1 MVIVSGRGKRGYTKY
16 GCPSHRYRGICE
28 NALTIRQERLEDQL
42 LAALERQV
50 LRPEMLE
57 YTLSRFREHLQK
69 RLDEVRKQGSAC
81 NSTLAALHRERRELQ
96 AKAKR
101 VSEAIAEAGHS
112 PTLLAHLAS
121 IESKL
126 ALVEQ
131 RIEAHRPID
140 VKATEGE
147 IREFAT
153 RNVLNLRTLLRGDVT
168 HARMALMKHV
178 GQLVL
183 MPKQTPTGPMF
194 EVSGAM
200 NLLEEKDVM
209 PMVARDGIEP
219 PTPAFSG
226 LRSTD

>member
-1 MVIVSGRGKRGYTKY
+1 MVIVSGRGKRGYSKY

-28 NALTIRQERLEDQL
+28 NTLTIRQDRLENQL
-42 LAALERQV
+42 LAALEQRV

-57 YTLSRFREHLQK
+57 YTLRRFREHLQK
-69 RLDEVRKQGSAC
+69 RLDEIRKQGSAC
-81 NSTLAALHRERRELQ
+81 NSTLSALQRERRELQ
-96 AKAKR
+96 EKAKR

-140 VKATEGE
+140 FKATEDE

-153 RNVLNLRTLLRGDVT
+153 RNVLHLRTLLRGDVS

-183 MPKQTPTGPMF
+183 MPRQTLTGT
-194 EVSGAM
+194 
-200 NLLEEKDVM
+200 DV
-209 PMVARDGIEP
+209 
-219 PTPAFSG
+219 
-226 LRSTD
+226 